1 MCPDVLENGKIHRE
15 FDLLDADHD
24 GLIDIVEL
32 TLFTRTF
39 QERKDLDSTMS
50 QSIRLMFAS
59 DFNGDKR
66 LDRIEFTQLLLR
78 LSSSLGI
85 AFQRLL
91 DFLPLE

>member
-1 MCPDVLENGKIHRE
+1 
-15 FDLLDADHD
+15 
-24 GLIDIVEL
+24 
-32 TLFTRTF
+32 
-39 QERKDLDSTMS
+39 
-50 QSIRLMFAS
+50 MFAS